1 MSIDPATRIGAV
13 HLTIQN
19 LDRSVRFYQS
29 HLGFIVREREGRT
42 ARLGVPDTTLIVLTE
57 RPAAPRVRG
66 TTGLYHFAVLVPSR
80 GDLGA
85 ALRRLV
91 GTSTAMQGAA
101 DHGVS
106 EALYL
111 ADPDGNGIEI
121 YRDRPREEW
130 PIAGGRLQMGVD
142 PLDLQALLDDATGA
156 TGATGAPGAAENM
169 LPAGTTMGHVHLHV
183 ADLAEADDF
192 YIGVIGFDLMQRFGH
207 AASFVSAGGYHH
219 HLGMN
224 TWAGMG
230 APPPPAGAIGLD
242 HYVVRVP
249 DAAAWQAVRGRLEE
263 AEVPFDERDDGL
275 LVRDPSQNGLLL
287 SFAL

>member
-13 HLTIQN
+13 HLTIQD
-19 LDRSVRFYQS
+19 LDRSLRFYQS
-29 HLGFIVREREGRT
+29 HLGFIIHQREGRT
-42 ARLGVPDTTLIVLTE
+42 ASIGAPDSTLLVLTE

-66 TTGLYHFAVLVPSR
+66 TTGLYHFAVLVPTR
-80 GDLGA
+80 GHLGA

-91 GTSTAMQGAA
+91 ATSTAMQGAA

-130 PIAGGRLQMGVD
+130 PVDHGQLQMGVD
-142 PLDLQALLDDATGA
+142 PLDLQALLDDAG
-156 TGATGAPGAAENM
+156 GERENM
-169 LPAGTTMGHVHLHV
+169 LPSGTVMGHVHLHV
-183 ADLAEADDF
+183 AQLKEAEDF
-192 YIGVIGFDLMQRFGH
+192 YVGVVGFDLMQRFGR

-224 TWAGMG
+224 TWAGVG
-230 APPPPAGAIGLD
+230 APPLPEGAIGLD
-242 HYVVRVP
+242 YYVVTVP
-249 DAAAWQAVRGRLEE
+249 DAAAVAAVKERLQD
-263 AEVPFDERDDGL
+263 AEVPFDEREDGL
-275 LVRDPSQNGLLL
+275 FFRDPSQNALLV
-287 SFAL
+287 SAAL